1 MKVRVKAP
9 ILEARLFRGDIKVI
23 DKESDR
29 WVVTYE
35 EDLEVAKWCD
45 GTIES
50 SDLTEEPGK
59 ASLLFEG
66 DMAWAGWYIIRYR
79 ESQFAALPPDHFRR
93 LYDVVEEGTA

>member
-9 ILEARLFRGDIKVI
+9 IMEARLFRGDITII

-29 WVVTYE
+29 WVVTDD
-35 EDLEVAKWCD
+35 EDLEVAKWCG
-45 GTIES
+45 GTIDS

-66 DMAWAGWYIIRYR
+66 DMAWAGWYIVKYR
-79 ESQFAALPPDHFRR
+79 EGQFCAFSPDRFRR
-93 LYDVVEEGTA
+93 LYDVMEE